1 MSDARAARRREK
13 CPRAGQAEGNN
24 NIFIPILCAYL
35 DDPNQILLLWFLRR
49 RKPDSTIS
57 AFVSTPEEAG
67 TALDKYGATHD
78 CYWAV
83 GTRSAEYAQKH
94 PELRGGNNDVTGL
107 IGANLDIDIYDPVA
121 HAKKNLP
128 RTIEEALEIANAM
141 PIRPRPIVFTG
152 HGIQVLYLFKE
163 LMPLSSPEDRHM
175 AEEVCMRV
183 HAHAAR
189 IAEKRGWVV
198 DSTYD
203 LARVLRVPGTVNRKN
218 PNELVD
224 T

>member
-1 MSDARAARRREK
+1 MGDNNTATQTPSPPVTERSLDRAT
-13 CPRAGQAEGNN
+13 
-24 NIFIPILCAYL
+24 FIEILRDYL
-35 DDPNQILLLWFLRR
+35 ENEDHKLSLWFLRR
-49 RKPDSTIS
+49 GKPDSKICV
-57 AFVSTPEEAG
+57 FVSTPQEIGA
-67 TALDKYGATHD
+67 ALDTYRATHD

-107 IGANLDIDIYDPVA
+107 IGANLDIDIYDSVA

-141 PIRPRPIVFTG
+141 PIRPSMIICTG
-152 HGIQVLYLFKE
+152 HGIQLFYLFKE
-163 LMPLSSPEDRHM
+163 LMPLSGPEDRHM

-183 HAHAAR
+183 HAHAAH
-189 IAEKRGWVV
+189 IAAKRGWVV
-198 DSTYD
+198 DSTHD